1 MNKKKIVSIILGA
14 TMLTSSMAGITSA
27 TAVSRDLNASGT
39 IHIIDDGIPDNKNIG
54 WDYNEDT
61 KVLTFLGKGAIPD
74 YPDSDNVDKKTWFK
88 KDEVTEATKIVIS
101 NGITKIGSNCFNGMA
116 DVEEVDAPT
125 VKQIGSNA
133 FNGCEALSTLSVP
146 SIQSVGSYAFNDCK
160 SLSTFTAGKNMTYIG
175 DYAFNN
181 CESLRSVTG
190 DGKVRVRNYSF
201 SNCSSLTTFNLPNAT
216 EIGSYCFDNSSLLRT
231 VKVPKAT
238 IKSNGFSTNAEQGV
252 STVVA
257 GSLDNKAFYQ
267 NKRIKNLTLDNATFI
282 GNYALAEATGLS
294 TITANKVTS
303 VGSSAFKD
311 TNITEVNLRKVSKID
326 NYAFAGCKK
335 LVKANL
341 GTKISSVGSGA
352 FVNCSSLNSTITL
365 KNATSIGT
373 NAFANCQNIR
383 VADNSLGNKLKSIG
397 SNAFAGCNKI
407 SSLYIPKTTTTI
419 GSNLSSKIESV
430 NDTSVTVT
438 SNTERIKIYTP
449 YNSTIY
455 KKYIAN
461 KHNKSYIRKAV
472 TSLKLSKSSVS
483 LSKGKK
489 VKLTWTITSNANNK
503 GLTFITDN
511 TKVATF
517 STSGY
522 ITAKGKGTCYVSIKS
537 RDGSNKVAKCKV
549 IVK

>member
-1 MNKKKIVSIILGA
+1 M
-14 TMLTSSMAGITSA
+14 
-27 TAVSRDLNASGT
+27 
-39 IHIIDDGIPDNKNIG
+39 
-54 WDYNEDT
+54 
-61 KVLTFLGKGAIPD
+61 
-74 YPDSDNVDKKTWFK
+74 
-88 KDEVTEATKIVIS
+88 
-101 NGITKIGSNCFNGMA
+101 ITKPF
-116 DVEEVDAPT
+116 
-125 VKQIGSNA
+125 
-133 FNGCEALSTLSVP
+133 
-146 SIQSVGSYAFNDCK
+146 
-160 SLSTFTAGKNMTYIG
+160 
-175 DYAFNN
+175 
-181 CESLRSVTG
+181 
-190 DGKVRVRNYSF
+190 
-201 SNCSSLTTFNLPNAT
+201 
-216 EIGSYCFDNSSLLRT
+216 
-231 VKVPKAT
+231 
-238 IKSNGFSTNAEQGV
+238 IK
-252 STVVA
+252 
-257 GSLDNKAFYQ
+257 
-267 NKRIKNLTLDNATFI
+267 IK
-282 GNYALAEATGLS
+282 LS

-303 VGSSAFKD
+303 VGNSAFKD
-311 TNITEVNLRKVSKID
+311 TNITEVNLGKVSKID

-472 TSLKLSKSSVS
+472 TSLKLSKSRVS

-489 VKLTWTITSNANNK
+489 VRLTWTITSNADNK